1 MNSIGAVVLTA
12 ILSLTTQRSAPESRL
27 ERLADDIGLA
37 AVLQESP
44 FPGEAGKEAAALALV
59 AIART
64 ESDHFRARVL
74 DCDESADGGRT
85 FTAFGLMKGMAWY
98 GASKEDLC
106 PTGALAAFNALKVL
120 RHHAARC
127 KTTPRAWYYGYS
139 SGDCGKKSDVG
150 RNQCDTWVRLTREA
164 GMVGASCDV
173 VRPIEWAAS
182 EAQPGGRAPAP
193 S

>member
-1 MNSIGAVVLTA
+1 MNSLGAVALTA
-12 ILSLTTQRSAPESRL
+12 ILSLTTPRSAPQDRL

-44 FPGEAGKEAAALALV
+44 FPGEAGKEAAVLALV

-64 ESDHFRARVL
+64 ESDHFRLSVI
-74 DCDESADGGRT
+74 DCSQSADGGRT

-120 RHHAARC
+120 RHHAGRC
-127 KTTPRAWYYGYS
+127 RAMPQSWFWGYAA
-139 SGDCGKKSDVG
+139 GDCSKRSDVG
-150 RNQCDTWVRLTREA
+150 KNQCRTWVRLTREA

-173 VRPIEWAAS
+173 VRPIEWAAA
-182 EAQPGGRAPAP
+182 E
-193 S
+193 